1 MKEVIGDIERWRRRG
16 LRVAVAR
23 VVGVE
28 GSGPRDP
35 GATMAVNETGEV
47 AGSVS
52 GGCVEGA
59 VVTEALEAMA
69 SGGARRR
76 TYGYSDDEAF
86 AVGLTCGGTIH
97 VLVDPELFPVYDE
110 LRQALADERPV
121 ALATVVEVNQPA
133 ADVSAETPSGGAG
146 GHGDVSAET
155 RRAPAA
161 GAGAGPEVR
170 LGATMLVHADG
181 RASGTLGSPE
191 LDAVVR
197 RDAAG
202 WLASGLSAT
211 RHYGRR
217 GEARQQ
223 EVAVFTEVFAPP
235 PRMLVFGAVDFTAA
249 LAKVAKV
256 LGYRVEVCDARPV
269 FATMARFPMADE
281 VVADRPERYL
291 AATGAGLGPRDAVCV
306 LTHDPKF
313 DVPAIVAALG
323 TGAGYLGV
331 MGSRRTHADRVRRLH
346 EAGVTDE
353 QLERV
358 MAPIGLD
365 IGARTPE
372 ETAVA
377 ICAEIIAQRTGKAA
391 PSLRDRSGPIHE
403 PREPERAPAGAR
415 PA

>member
-35 GATMAVNETGEV
+35 GATMVVNEEGEV

-69 SGGARRR
+69 SGRVRRR

-97 VLVDPELFPVYDE
+97 VLVDPKLLDVYEE
-110 LRQALADERPV
+110 LRQALAEERPV
-121 ALATVVEVNQPA
+121 ALATVVELPTEAAAEGGPAPVEGGPAPVAAPGSQPEPRVA
-133 ADVSAETPSGGAG
+133 
-146 GHGDVSAET
+146 
-155 RRAPAA
+155 
-161 GAGAGPEVR
+161 
-170 LGATMLVHADG
+170 LGATMLVGDDG
-181 RASGTLGSPE
+181 RVTGSLGSPE
-191 LDAVVR
+191 LDVVVQ

-202 WLASGLSAT
+202 WLVSGLSAT
-211 RHYGRR
+211 RHYGWR
-217 GEARQQ
+217 GESRQSD
-223 EVAVFTEVFAPP
+223 VAVFTEVFAPP
-235 PRMLVFGAVDFTAA
+235 PRMLIFGAVDFTAA
-249 LAKVAKV
+249 LARVAKV
-256 LGYRVEVCDARPV
+256 LGFRVEVCDARPV
-269 FATMARFPMADE
+269 FATRARFPMADE

-291 AATGAGLGPRDAVCV
+291 AAVGAGLGPRDAVCV

-313 DVPAIVAALG
+313 DVPAIVSALG
-323 TGAGYLGV
+323 TDAGYLGA

-346 EAGVTDE
+346 GVGVTDE
-353 QLERV
+353 QLARV

-372 ETAVA
+372 ETAVS
-377 ICAEIIAQRTGKAA
+377 ICAEIIAQRTGKLA
-391 PSLRDRSGPIHE
+391 PSLRDRSGPIHD
-403 PREPERAPAGAR
+403 PREQSPVPAAAERS
-415 PA
+415 